1 MIPDV
6 SAQPG
11 PTEIRLKDFPGGASA
26 FEVVAKYCY
35 GMDIE
40 LTVENIA
47 PVYCACRVLKVVD
60 LERSTEAFMNDIV
73 LRDPVKAAIVLRVTA
88 GIAHMTEAM
97 MAGLVGHCINAI
109 ASMFQPIA
117 ELNDLP
123 AECFVVVVKT
133 ARDME
138 SNKRTLEQA
147 VLGYL
152 KSHITTENG
161 ACAAAVGPPRT
172 PSCAFS
178 LARRGAPKE
187 DASQHPLT
195 HTHATCL
202 HLLPKIRAP
211 QASSWTWSS
220 SLTWLRRPGGWTT
233 SATRVTCTTTLRP
246 C

>member
-1 MIPDV
+1 MALTPPPRCTHAPRPNTNDTETRTFFLHKFPLVSKSLYFDEMIPDI
-6 SAQPG
+6 SAHPG

-47 PVYCACRVLKVVD
+47 PVYCACRVLKVPD
-60 LERSTEAFMNDIV
+60 LERSTEAFMTDIV
-73 LRDPVKAAIVLRVTA
+73 LRDPTKSAVVLRVTA

-109 ASMFQPIA
+109 ASMFSPIQ

-138 SNKRTLEQA
+138 ANKRVLETA
-147 VLGYL
+147 VLSYL
-152 KSHITTENG
+152 KSHVTAEAG
-161 ACAAAVGPPRT
+161 ACG
-172 PSCAFS
+172 
-178 LARRGAPKE
+178 LAG
-187 DASQHPLT
+187 
-195 HTHATCL
+195 
-202 HLLPKIRAP
+202 
-211 QASSWTWSS
+211 
-220 SLTWLRRPGGWTT
+220 
-233 SATRVTCTTTLRP
+233 V
-246 C
+246 

>member
-1 MIPDV
+1 LHKFPLVSKSLYFDEMIPDV

-11 PTEIRLKDFPGGASA
+11 PTEIRLKDFPGGATA

-40 LTVENIA
+40 LTVDNIA

-73 LRDPVKAAIVLRVTA
+73 LRDPIKAAVVLRVTA

-152 KSHITTENG
+152 KSHITTDNG
-161 ACAAAVGPPRT
+161 AWGRGVG
-172 PSCAFS
+172 
-178 LARRGAPKE
+178 RRGACGGGGGGRP
-187 DASQHPLT
+187 A
-195 HTHATCL
+195 AR
-202 HLLPKIRAP
+202 RA
-211 QASSWTWSS
+211 
-220 SLTWLRRPGGWTT
+220 
-233 SATRVTCTTTLRP
+233 VFFC
-246 C
+246 